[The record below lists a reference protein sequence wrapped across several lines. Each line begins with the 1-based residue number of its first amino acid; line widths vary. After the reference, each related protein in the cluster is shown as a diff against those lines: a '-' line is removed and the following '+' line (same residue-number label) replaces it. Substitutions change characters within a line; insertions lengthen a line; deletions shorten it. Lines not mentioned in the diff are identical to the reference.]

1 MASQSINIVGTSHVA
16 SESVREIERAFSEW
30 KPDIVAVE
38 LDAVRLRAL
47 FDTKRKRGPSLAM
60 LRVGIAGFLFALIG
74 SYVQRKIGSSLG
86 IEPGAEMKRAVELAG
101 NNGAA
106 LALIDQPIEV
116 TLYRF
121 SKALGWRERFRI
133 AADVCRGLLFPKRE
147 ARLLGL
153 EKIDFSKV
161 PAKELIA
168 TALSLV
174 KTRYPSIYRVLVE
187 ERNMVMGRNIRHIS
201 EHNPEKKILVVVG
214 AGHVEG
220 LTALLDG
227 C

>member
-1 MASQSINIVGTSHVA
+1 MVPQNINIVGTSHVA
-16 SESVREIERAFSEW
+16 SESVREIERAFSGW
-30 KPDIVAVE
+30 KPEIVAVE
-38 LDAVRLRAL
+38 LDATRLRAL
-47 FDTKRKRGPSLAM
+47 FDTKRKKGPSLAM
-60 LRVGIAGFLFALIG
+60 LRVGIAGFIFALIG

-101 NNGAA
+101 KNGAA

-121 SKALGWRERFRI
+121 SKALGWREKLRI
-133 AADVCRGLLFPKRE
+133 IADVCRGLLFPERE
-147 ARLLGL
+147 ARLLGITS
-153 EKIDFSKV
+153 IDFSKV
-161 PAKELIA
+161 PAKELVQ

-187 ERNMVMGRNIRHIS
+187 ERNAMMARNIRHIR
-201 EHNPEKKILVVVG
+201 EHNPEKRILVVVG

-220 LTALLDG
+220 LSALLDSG
-227 C
+227 